1 MTGYGLRCPL
11 QTGFWCQL
19 RGGTSHSDPFTD
31 GAGIQTPFVV
41 DFSAQTPCGCRG
53 FLSCGISVAHCRCI
67 FGWKCCFVMVL
78 FLMVLWWVGCPVAAA
93 CVHDVVAVVVAG
105 VLSVVAGVVGV
116 VVVVVVLIVDVLV
129 AATAVAVVV
138 VVVVVAGA
146 AADVVVVVVVV
157 AGVGV
162 DAVVAD
168 GPGWLASPTRTPRS
182 PYRASR
188 CVGVLVW

>member
-1 MTGYGLRCPL
+1 
-11 QTGFWCQL
+11 
-19 RGGTSHSDPFTD
+19 
-31 GAGIQTPFVV
+31 
-41 DFSAQTPCGCRG
+41 
-53 FLSCGISVAHCRCI
+53 
-67 FGWKCCFVMVL
+67 MVL

-116 VVVVVVLIVDVLV
+116 VVDVVVLIVDVFV
-129 AATAVAVVV
+129 AATAVA

-157 AGVGV
+157 AGLGV
-162 DAVVAD
+162 DALVAD